1 MMIVNEMI
9 NIASKADLRGFKQT
23 ETASAK
29 LGKSLKNLAGTLGL
43 TLSAAAVVQFGKSS
57 VAAFLADDKAAAQLT
72 NTLKNL
78 NLELNA
84 PAMETFVENLAR
96 AAGVTDEQLRPALQ
110 SLLQTT
116 GSFSASQKLLAQA
129 MDLSAGSTVDL
140 ATVAQDLG
148 QAFVGNT
155 RGLRKYDLGLS
166 QAELKAASFE
176 QIQTRINELFSG
188 ANAARLSTYS
198 GKADKLKVAYEEFKE
213 SAGKGII
220 NALMG
225 EEGSDKGAWFVGF
238 LDKAGAKLERMGKA
252 ANLSGQSWAALFR
265 GDLDEVRRLNGPQ
278 NYVSGTVSSAIA
290 KAAEAQKIKSDKT
303 GAARAKDLAK
313 AQQAQTK
320 ALKEAA
326 LLKKQSIVFDQQQ
339 IQIVAALKRNISDEE
354 RTKLEL
360 QSALLIGNTE
370 EANRLIKQL
379 AGAQGMTQELRTFLL
394 TLPTAKNPFEAWL
407 AYLDAVQNK
416 LNSLKA
422 PSFMPSGG
430 GGYADFGGAAYEVPT
445 NPYAG
450 TYYGQ
455 TGRDMPSNLII
466 TLDGKAFDYAVANSV
481 QSANRAGI
489 NINGSA
495 SG

>member
-1 MMIVNEMI
+1 MIVNEMI

-43 TLSAAAVVQFGKSS
+43 ALSAAAVVQFGKQS
-57 VAAFLADDKAAAQLT
+57 VAAFLADDKAATQLT

-84 PAMETFVENLAR
+84 PAMNNFVENLSR

-110 SLLQTT
+110 TLLQTT
-116 GSFSASQKLLAQA
+116 GSFTASQKLLAQA
-129 MDLSAGSTVDL
+129 MDVSAGSTVDL

-176 QIQTRINELFSG
+176 EIQTRLNELFSG
-188 ANAARLSTYS
+188 ANAARLTTYA
-198 GKADKLKVAYEEFKE
+198 GKADKLKVSYEEFKE
-213 SAGKGII
+213 SVGKGIVS
-220 NALMG
+220 ALMG
-225 EEGSDKGAWFVGF
+225 EEGSDKGAWFTGF
-238 LDKAGAKLERMGKA
+238 LEKAGSLVEKLGIGLNK
-252 ANLSGQSWAALFR
+252 SGQSWKALLT
-265 GDLDEVRRLNGPQ
+265 GDMETVRKLNGPQ

-290 KAAEAQKIKSDKT
+290 KAAEAQRIKSDKT
-303 GAARAKDLAK
+303 GTARAKELAK
-313 AQQAQTK
+313 AQAAQTK
-320 ALKEAA
+320 ALKDAA
-326 LLKKQSIVFDQQQ
+326 MIKKQSAVFDLQQ
-339 IQIVAALKRNISDEE
+339 IQIVAALRKNISDEE

-360 QSALLIGNTE
+360 QSALLMGNTE
-370 EANRLIKQL
+370 EANRLIKEL
-379 AGAQGMTQELRTFLL
+379 ATAEGMTKDLRTWLL

-466 TLDGKAFDYAVANSV
+466 TLDGTAFDYAVAQASQNV
-481 QSANRAGI
+481 GRAGI
-489 NINGSA
+489 NINGTA